1 MAVLY
6 RPIKEKKND
15 IYIIDAYDGNIRL
28 RTEEMKKMSA
38 EQVQAALFFFYNLGR
53 ELSAI
58 LPLYLMERLT
68 EMQTQ

>member
-15 IYIIDAYDGNIRL
+15 IYIIDSYDGNIRL
-28 RTEEMKKMSA
+28 RAEEMKKMSA
-38 EQVQAALFFFYNLGR
+38 EQVQSALVFFYTFGK

-58 LPLYLMERLT
+58 LPLFLMEQLK